1 VNIFNINEMMY
12 KEFKNK
18 INLSNIKKEL
28 TENFDKDFYFKFFE
42 TVVCNFSDYYKKEFT
57 EKFFESVFNGSK
69 NYGNN
74 LEWIMELF
82 KKYDL
87 INLSNKEKLLMIV
100 LNQNSNLFNLYDDF
114 MIIKKEFT
122 EIDNFKDRIFLITN
136 NREVIDYV
144 LNSIE
149 NLHDFKILNTEINK
163 VKIAKNYIG
172 IKGRIYDLDESK
184 VEGLK
189 EREKVLKIL
198 LEKKEIKDNINKDN
212 IKNEI
217 VIEKSYYKK
226 RI

>member
-1 VNIFNINEMMY
+1 MNIFNINEMMY

-57 EKFFESVFNGSK
+57 EKFFELVFNGSK
-69 NYGNN
+69 NYGDN

-100 LNQNSNLFNLYDDF
+100 LNQNSNVFNFYDDF

-136 NREVIDYV
+136 NREIIDYV

-149 NLHDFKILNTEINK
+149 NLDDFKILNSEINK

-172 IKGRIYDLDESK
+172 INGRIYDLDESK
-184 VEGLK
+184 VQGLK
-189 EREKVLKIL
+189 EREKVLRIL
-198 LEKKEIKDNINKDN
+198 LEKKEIKDN

-217 VIEKSYYKK
+217 VIEKSCNKK